1 MADAANA
8 APGNETTSAGE
19 ECRVTVSR
27 RIEADAGT
35 IFAILADPTR
45 HTDIDG
51 SEMLRGA
58 LTDTAVSGV
67 GDVFVLKM
75 YLERLGG
82 DYQMANEVVEYEQ
95 DRRIAWEPRR
105 HDAEAPVGGHLWG
118 YELTPDGDHATI
130 VTEIFDC
137 ARWAEE
143 DKPFIDYGRNW
154 IPAMTETL
162 ERLDQT
168 IGRLRGLLAG

>member
-1 MADAANA
+1 MTATA
-8 APGNETTSAGE
+8 GGGTTVSTD
-19 ECRVTVSR
+19 ECRVAVSR

-35 IFAILADPTR
+35 IFAIIADPTR
-45 HTDIDG
+45 HTEIDG

-58 LTDTAVSGV
+58 LTETVVAGV

-82 DYQMANEVVEYEQ
+82 DYEMANRVVEYEQ
-95 DRRIAWEPRR
+95 DRRIVWEPRR
-105 HDAEAPVGGHLWG
+105 HDVDEPSGGHLWG
-118 YELTPDGDHATI
+118 YELTPDGEHATV

-137 ARWAEE
+137 ARWPEE

-154 IPAMTETL
+154 IEAMTKTL
-162 ERLDQT
+162 ERLDAMST
-168 IGRLRGLLAG
+168 GGALGD

>member
-1 MADAANA
+1 MTEA
-8 APGNETTSAGE
+8 TTSGPGTVTEKATAAE
-19 ECRVTVSR
+19 ETCRVTVSR

-58 LTDTAVSGV
+58 LTDGTVTGV
-67 GDVFVLKM
+67 GDVFVLNM
-75 YLERLGG
+75 YLELLGG
-82 DYQMANEVVEYEQ
+82 DYQMANHVLEFEK

-105 HDAEAPVGGHLWG
+105 HDAESPVPGHIWA
-118 YELTPDGDHATI
+118 YELTPDGDDATV

-137 ARWAEE
+137 ARWPEE
-143 DKPFIDYGRNW
+143 DKPFIDYGRTW
-154 IPAMTETL
+154 IDAMEKTMD
-162 ERLDQT
+162 RLDQMAT
-168 IGRLRGLLAG
+168 GA